1 MSGKQVSDA
10 SLVRRLWPYA
20 RPVRWLLGIS
30 AILMVAEELL
40 PFAGPYLLK
49 RIIDLLEGDADVGRI
64 HVLVLLFL
72 TAVAGAAA
80 AGFLRAVA
88 IEYVSAAVVH
98 GLRTHLWRHLLAQG
112 MAFFHKRPVGE
123 LMTRLNTD
131 VDAINRLLSEVVLD
145 LTGSVLMLLFGTAYM
160 LAVDWR
166 LALCCLAFLP
176 PMLLATHIFRIRVRD
191 SNREVRREIASLN
204 TSLQENLDGAFLVR
218 AFGLARRRAAGFGA
232 HNDTLRDAWYRNVSY
247 YSYYFPSVNL
257 LTDLATITL
266 FLAGSWLFRRGDASL
281 GTLAS
286 FSWTMGLFFR
296 PLRELSD
303 RVTNLQQSLAA
314 AERVFQVL
322 GEDTVIPDSGDSA
335 AAGPVQGIVE
345 FRDVTFGYDPA
356 HPVVRGID
364 LTIRPGSS
372 VALVGATGSGKS
384 TLAALLCRFHDPQS
398 GSIRIDG
405 RDLRRIP
412 RHERGR
418 LLGIV
423 LQEPY
428 LFPGSIFENVVL
440 GRSVSRD
447 RVRELIDD
455 VRLGELVDSLPLG
468 MDTLVGERGARLST
482 GQRQLLSFARA
493 LCHDPA
499 ILILDEATASI
510 DAQSEDALQE
520 VTNRVLGERST
531 LVIAHRLSTVREAG
545 EIVVLSHGTIRERG
559 THAELLAREGLYER
573 LWRLQTAGAASVAG
587 F

>member
-1 MSGKQVSDA
+1 MSGKRVSDA

-20 RPVRWLLGIS
+20 QPVRWLLGIS
-30 AILMVAEELL
+30 ALLMVAEELL

-49 RIIDLLEGDADVGRI
+49 KIIDLLEGGADTGRI
-64 HVLVLLFL
+64 HVLVLIFL
-72 TAVAGAAA
+72 AAVAGAAA

-98 GLRTHLWRHLLAQG
+98 GLRTHLWRHLLGQG

-145 LTGSVLMLLFGTAYM
+145 LTSSVLMLLFGTAYV
-160 LAVDWR
+160 LVGDWR
-166 LALCCLAFLP
+166 LALCCLVFLP

-191 SNREVRREIASLN
+191 SNREVRKEIASLN

-218 AFGLARRRAAGFGA
+218 AFGLAKRRAAEFGA

-247 YSYYFPSVNL
+247 YSYYFPSVNF

-266 FLAGSWLFRRGDASL
+266 FLAGAWLFRRGDASL

-322 GEDTVIPDSGDSA
+322 GEDTVVPDSGDPA
-335 AAGPVQGIVE
+335 ASGPVQGIVE
-345 FRDVTFGYDPA
+345 FRKVTFGYDPA
-356 HPVVRGID
+356 HPVVRDID
-364 LTIRPGSS
+364 LSIRPGSS

-412 RHERGR
+412 RRERGR

-428 LFPGSIFENVVL
+428 LFPGSIFENVAL

-447 RVRELIDD
+447 RIRELIDD

-468 MDTLVGERGARLST
+468 MDTPVGERGARLST

-499 ILILDEATASI
+499 ILILDEATASV
-510 DAQSEDALQE
+510 DAQSEEALQE

-559 THAELLAREGLYER
+559 THSELLAREGLYER
-573 LWRLQTAGAASVAG
+573 LWRLQTAGAATAAG
-587 F
+587 I

>member
-1 MSGKQVSDA
+1 MSGKRVSDA

-20 RPVRWLLGIS
+20 QPVRWLLGIS
-30 AILMVAEELL
+30 ALLMVAEELL

-49 RIIDLLEGDADVGRI
+49 KIIDLLEGGADTGRI
-64 HVLVLLFL
+64 HVLVLIFL
-72 TAVAGAAA
+72 AAVAGAAA

-98 GLRTHLWRHLLAQG
+98 GLRTHLWRHLLGQG

-160 LAVDWR
+160 LVVDWR
-166 LALCCLAFLP
+166 LALCCLVFLP

-191 SNREVRREIASLN
+191 SNREVRKEIASLN

-218 AFGLARRRAAGFGA
+218 AFGLAKRRAAEFGA

-247 YSYYFPSVNL
+247 YSYYFPSVNF

-266 FLAGSWLFRRGDASL
+266 FLAGAWLFRRGDASL

-322 GEDTVIPDSGDSA
+322 GEDTVVPDSGDPA
-335 AAGPVQGIVE
+335 ASGPVQGIVE
-345 FRDVTFGYDPA
+345 FRKVTFGYDPA
-356 HPVVRGID
+356 HPVVRDID
-364 LTIRPGSS
+364 LSIRPGSS

-412 RHERGR
+412 RRERGR

-428 LFPGSIFENVVL
+428 LFPGSIFENVAL

-447 RVRELIDD
+447 RIRELIDD

-468 MDTLVGERGARLST
+468 MDTPVGERGARLST

-499 ILILDEATASI
+499 ILILDEATASV
-510 DAQSEDALQE
+510 DAQSEEALQE

-559 THAELLAREGLYER
+559 THSELLAREGLYER
-573 LWRLQTAGAASVAG
+573 LWRLQTAGAATAAG
-587 F
+587 I